1 MNNEDKKINLLFE
14 LDYAKKAVE
23 SCLKQDGVL
32 VDMHDIVYWAERVKI
47 LRERIKEML

>member
-1 MNNEDKKINLLFE
+1 MNDIDKRLQLFLD

-23 SCLKQDGVL
+23 TCLKEDGVS

-47 LRERIKEML
+47 LRERIKKEL